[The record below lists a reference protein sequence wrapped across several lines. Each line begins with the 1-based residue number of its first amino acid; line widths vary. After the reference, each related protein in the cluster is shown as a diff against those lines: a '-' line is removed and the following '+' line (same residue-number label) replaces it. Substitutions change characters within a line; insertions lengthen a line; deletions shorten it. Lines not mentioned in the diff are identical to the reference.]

1 MTNKYKINSGYYFSG
16 SDDASSVRCV
26 SVESTDMV
34 IYEFDD
40 EVALTII
47 RALKTERTFS
57 EICQAIE
64 DEFEVDSD
72 YKADV
77 QEFLDEMVSKGIFDQ
92 LT

>member
-16 SDDASSVRCV
+16 AEGATSVRCV

-47 RALKTERTFS
+47 KALKTERSF
-57 EICQAIE
+57 EELCDIIE
-64 DEFEVDSD
+64 EEFEVDD
-72 YKADV
+72 EFQADV